1 MKHRSILLFVVTA
14 FLISGCTAK
23 TPEPTQESTP
33 VALKASPK
41 AVTEPSASELLGQK
55 LKKEMAY
62 EDLRK
67 TVLADGWLP
76 LVTPECKEN
85 VGGEAKICDQQPEVE
100 ACSGDG
106 HCNMLFAHNDG
117 YSKLKVGTYGGLVKF
132 FEFSTLPI
140 DNAAIACPSLDFEE
154 FLKSFA
160 KDKNVQT
167 AFTQSLVKVTKYI
180 DDDEKGY
187 VESTIYFEK
196 SDYHDFFLSYV
207 KNNFFVVDSAG
218 TLSPAP
224 VFPEIKHES
233 NDAYMVKLPDDPES
247 SSYRFRKKNGCWHLA
262 EDPEPAAS

>member
-1 MKHRSILLFVVTA
+1 MKHKSFLLFSATT

-23 TPEPTQESTP
+23 TPETDTQSPP
-33 VALKASPK
+33 VVLEAPSKAI
-41 AVTEPSASELLGQK
+41 VEQSATDLLGQK

-106 HCNMLFAHNDG
+106 NCNMFFAHSDG
-117 YSKLKVGTYGGLVKF
+117 YTKLKVGTYGDFVKF
-132 FEFSTLPI
+132 FEFSALPV
-140 DNAAIACPSLDFEE
+140 DNASIACPSQNFEE
-154 FLKSFA
+154 FLKNFA
-160 KDKNVQT
+160 KDKNIQS
-167 AFTQSLVKVTKYI
+167 AFTQPLVKVTKYI

-187 VESTIYFEK
+187 VESTIYVEK
-196 SDYHDFFLSYV
+196 SDYRDFFLSYV
-207 KNNFFVVDSAG
+207 NNDFFVVDSAG
-218 TLSPAP
+218 ALSSSP
-224 VFPEIKHES
+224 VFPDIKHEPD
-233 NDAYMVKLPDDPES
+233 NAYMVKLPDDPES
-247 SSYRFRKKNGCWHLA
+247 SSYRFRNKNGCWYLT